1 MIIQKVKQ
9 IADEKNINQSQLSR
23 LSNVGYTTIRRMF
36 DDETYTPG
44 FDVLQKI
51 ADALEVAPL
60 DLVEDVPDNF
70 YEKS

>member
-9 IADEKNINQSQLSR
+9 IAEKKNINQSQLSR

-36 DDETYTPG
+36 DDETYTPS

-70 YEKS
+70 HEKL

>member
-9 IADEKNINQSQLSR
+9 TAEKKNINQSQLSR

-36 DDETYTPG
+36 DDETYTPS

-70 YEKS
+70 HEKL

>member
-1 MIIQKVKQ
+1 
-9 IADEKNINQSQLSR
+9 
-23 LSNVGYTTIRRMF
+23 MF
-36 DDETYTPG
+36 DDETYTPS

-70 YEKS
+70 PEKS

>member
-9 IADEKNINQSQLSR
+9 FADEKHINQSQLSR

-36 DDETYTPG
+36 DDETYTPS

-70 YEKS
+70 PEKS